1 MRRLLTRFAVMHA
14 RYRRFPFGFVR
25 SDALQGWSRHIS
37 SRKVSVRVRVATWK
51 PVISSGDIVWIWIG
65 GAAQGNLPSRGPFV
79 NAEALGE

>member
-25 SDALQGWSRHIS
+25 SDATSGMEQHIS

-51 PVISSGDIVWIWIG
+51 PVISSGDIVWIFG
-65 GAAQGNLPSRGPFV
+65 FGAGRAGWPTRGPFV
-79 NAEALGE
+79 N